1 MAKPVMVSKGIST
14 KPPTT
19 SISVQTLSGPDMQAR
34 IQNLQEKL
42 GTVNRKIRDNFIVY
56 IFWFIKKEPKDSLLT
71 IKFHLLL
78 FTI

>member
-1 MAKPVMVSKGIST
+1 MFLQGRTTNYKAKAECMAKPVMVSKGIST

-56 IFWFIKKEPKDSLLT
+56 IF
-71 IKFHLLL
+71 
-78 FTI
+78 